1 MSISSCFSANYA
13 EARAK
18 FREAARATGARL
30 TALIHPSL
38 SGPRGEELSI
48 DVAVSASR
56 DTDRALL
63 VISGT
68 HGVEG
73 FCGSGCQVSLLQ
85 NGFARAFSERTALIF
100 VHALNPHGFAWCRRV
115 NEDGVDLNRN
125 FVDFSAPL
133 PASTEYERLHE
144 WLVPEEWTGE
154 HRQNADAQLGAYAAQ
169 HGLRAYQTA
178 VSSGQYSRPTGL
190 FFGGSKPTW
199 SADSLRKILKDFLSP
214 AVKRLAVLDIHTG
227 LGPSGYGEPISLG
240 SDTDVQRARQ
250 WYGPEVTNL
259 AGDKSVSATVG
270 GSVADGL
277 FSALPQTEITYVA
290 LEFGTQPMQTVLNAL
305 RADHWLHARPNRD
318 TPLRASINRE
328 MRDAFYVDDAA
339 WKAAVSGRVADFMF
353 RATRALAAA

>member
-18 FREAARATGARL
+18 FREAARAAGARL
-30 TALIHPSL
+30 AALTHPSL

-73 FCGSGCQVSLLQ
+73 FCGSGCQVALLQ
-85 NGFARAFSERTALIF
+85 NGFAQAFSERTALIF
-100 VHALNPHGFAWCRRV
+100 VHALNPYGFAWCRRV

-169 HGLRAYQTA
+169 HGLRAYQAA

-199 SADSLRKILKDFLSP
+199 SADSLRKILEGLSAAGSQTP
-214 AVKRLAVLDIHTG
+214 RGTRHSYGPGSIRLRRADQPGQRYRRTASSSVVRPRGDEPGRRQVGI
-227 LGPSGYGEPISLG
+227 GYGG
-240 SDTDVQRARQ
+240 R
-250 WYGPEVTNL
+250 
-259 AGDKSVSATVG
+259 
-270 GSVADGL
+270 
-277 FSALPQTEITYVA
+277 
-290 LEFGTQPMQTVLNAL
+290 FG
-305 RADHWLHARPNRD
+305 R
-318 TPLRASINRE
+318 
-328 MRDAFYVDDAA
+328 
-339 WKAAVSGRVADFMF
+339 
-353 RATRALAAA
+353 

>member
-18 FREAARATGARL
+18 FREAARAAGARL
-30 TALIHPSL
+30 AALTHPSL

-85 NGFARAFSERTALIF
+85 NGFAQAFSERTALIF
-100 VHALNPHGFAWCRRV
+100 VHALNPYGFAWCRRV

-154 HRQNADAQLGAYAAQ
+154 HRQNADAQLGAYATQ
-169 HGLRAYQTA
+169 HGLRAYQAA

-190 FFGGSKPTW
+190 FFGGSQPTW
-199 SADSLRKILKDFLSP
+199 SADSLRKILEDFLP
-214 AVKRLAVLDIHTG
+214 PTVKRLAVLDIHTG

-240 SDTDVQRARQ
+240 SETDVQRARQ
-250 WYGPEVTNL
+250 WYGPDVTNL
-259 AGDKSVSATVG
+259 AGDNVG
-270 GSVADGL
+270 IGYGGR
-277 FSALPQTEITYVA
+277 
-290 LEFGTQPMQTVLNAL
+290 FG
-305 RADHWLHARPNRD
+305 R
-318 TPLRASINRE
+318 
-328 MRDAFYVDDAA
+328 
-339 WKAAVSGRVADFMF
+339 
-353 RATRALAAA
+353 